1 MCYQRCV
8 PWRAWLF
15 FIFSIYQSRCALIPT
30 HIDHL
35 ATTDALATSHQIWD
49 QVAAVQPVPIY
60 VVQAGPPNV
69 PWASASL
76 INQNIPWAHSG
87 PLNQGIFPNAYLTPF
102 AQLLPPPAASIP
114 LYHMPQPTIAYNPHI
129 EALEYSVP
137 PPAHLVITGDP
148 HNHVIQSSISGRV
161 ASWLEISK
169 SNMAAHQPHL
179 AVTGRSLNAHAPAF
193 NP

>member
-1 MCYQRCV
+1 MCYQ
-8 PWRAWLF
+8 
-15 FIFSIYQSRCALIPT
+15 QS
-30 HIDHL
+30 
-35 ATTDALATSHQIWD
+35 TTDALATSHQLWD

-87 PLNQGIFPNAYLTPF
+87 PLNQV
-102 AQLLPPPAASIP
+102 AASIP
-114 LYHMPQPTIAYNPHI
+114 PYHMPQPTIAYNPHI
-129 EALEYSVP
+129 EALEYSVQ

-169 SNMAAHQPHL
+169 LNMAAHQPHL

-193 NP
+193 NL